1 MWVLWHNNNC
11 QRGKEKNKAPHHN
24 RPNGRE
30 RLVIMANTVTYAAAL
45 DSIIAFATDNGF
57 DNQEVLDKLKNLRA
71 QKETKSKVGQKSQA
85 RKDNE
90 KLANAIVDA
99 MVKADVTEVRA
110 AWVKDNVDGINT
122 TPKATAVLKVAID
135 MGILEKNI
143 VQKSATRSELS
154 YTLPTE

>member
-1 MWVLWHNNNC
+1 
-11 QRGKEKNKAPHHN
+11 
-24 RPNGRE
+24 
-30 RLVIMANTVTYAAAL
+30 MANTVTYAAAL

-71 QKETKSKVGQKSQA
+71 QKETKSKAGQKSQA

-110 AWVKDNVDGINT
+110 AWVKDNVDGIDT
-122 TPKATAVLKVAID
+122 TPKATAVLKVAIE